1 MIFSSLN
8 SPPHYR
14 IFMFDLFFF
23 KKELQVKEI
32 NALKKKTVQF
42 FDMKKKTA
50 KKVEKKG
57 QNTRFSLHITQSFS

>member
-14 IFMFDLFFF
+14 IFMFDLVFFL
-23 KKELQVKEI
+23 KEIQVKEI

-42 FDMKKKTA
+42 FDMKKKPL
-50 KKVEKKG
+50 KK
-57 QNTRFSLHITQSFS
+57 

>member
-14 IFMFDLFFF
+14 IFMFDLGFFL
-23 KKELQVKEI
+23 KEIQVKEI

-42 FDMKKKTA
+42 FDIKKKPA

-57 QNTRFSLHITQSFS
+57 RTQDFHCI

>member
-14 IFMFDLFFF
+14 IFMFDLFF

-32 NALKKKTVQF
+32 IALKKKTVQF

-57 QNTRFSLHITQSFS
+57 QNTRFSLHITQSIS

>member
-14 IFMFDLFFF
+14 IFMFDLFF

-32 NALKKKTVQF
+32 IALKKKTVQF

-50 KKVEKKG
+50 KKSRERRAERKIFTAY
-57 QNTRFSLHITQSFS
+57 NPIY